1 MNTGQNSNMG
11 KNKDKEENCEYIISD
26 KEKKILRFKVK
37 KMEHVVKA
45 NMPTKYGKFDIHGYV
60 NKENGEHHIALV
72 MGDIGNGEP
81 VLVRVHSECLTGDAL
96 GSSKCDC
103 GDQYEAAMKAI
114 ADEGRGAL
122 IYLRQEGRGI
132 GLINKL
138 KAYSLQ
144 DEGLDTVEANL
155 ALGFPADLRDYS
167 VGAEMLLD
175 LNIDKLKLLTNN
187 PDKISGIEKYGIEI
201 VERVPIE
208 TVHKKDCEFYMYVK
222 KEKMGHILGTYNK
235 N

>member
-1 MNTGQNSNMG
+1 MNTGQNSNTD
-11 KNKDKEENCEYIISD
+11 KNKDKEENCEYRILD
-26 KEKKILRFKVK
+26 KEKNNLRFKVK

-45 NMPTKYGKFDIHGYV
+45 KMPTKYGKFDIHGYV

-114 ADEGRGAL
+114 ADEGRGVL

-222 KEKMGHILGTYNK
+222 KEKMGHILGTYN
-235 N
+235 